1 MKKTN
6 FQLEDDPN
14 KRPSINGMIKIFYT
28 KCFAKV
34 KFESIKVQNIISLLE
49 NQNVPEIN
57 FSIGKIYYE
66 GKYVTRNINKA
77 IHYYSLAANQN
88 HPNAQFNLG
97 TIYYK
102 GEYVTQNINKAIQYF
117 TLAANH
123 SIPEEQFVLGIIY
136 FLGEHIKQGIKK
148 GLYCIM
154 LASMNNFRKANFFAR
169 FFASPRNIC

>member
-14 KRPSINGMIKIFYT
+14 KRPSINGMIKFFYA

-57 FSIGKIYYE
+57 FSIGFIYYE
-66 GKYVTRNINKA
+66 GKYVTRDINKA
-77 IHYYSLAANQN
+77 IH
-88 HPNAQFNLG
+88 
-97 TIYYK
+97 
-102 GEYVTQNINKAIQYF
+102 YF

-123 SIPEEQFVLGIIY
+123 SIPEAQFVLGIIH
-136 FLGEHIKQGIKK
+136 FLGEHIKQDIKK